1 MMAASAAGTHNIVPA
16 LSGVGDGA
24 GAETPSSA
32 AVAPKLDKVTSTTTK
47 MRDMEGSKITNAFTI
62 AVMVLLVFAS
72 IGEAQVGAPAP
83 APGPVAG
90 ATSLYVPTAFAAVA
104 AIFVWLF

>member
-32 AVAPKLDKVTSTTTK
+32 AVAPKFDKVTRTTTK
-47 MRDMEGSKITNAFTI
+47 MVKTLAT
-62 AVMVLLVFAS
+62 LKLS
-72 IGEAQVGAPAP
+72 ISFFL
-83 APGPVAG
+83 
-90 ATSLYVPTAFAAVA
+90 SLFFDAC
-104 AIFVWLF
+104 